1 MSQAGEP
8 AGAGGTGTPPAWTG
22 AIDRAL
28 KVLEVA
34 SAVVLVGL
42 TSLTCVDVA
51 GRELA
56 NAPLN
61 GATELTRLALAAL
74 VFCALPVA
82 TWRDQ
87 HIVVDLLDGVFPR
100 RLVGIRQLVVNLI
113 AAAALGA
120 VAVRAWKFAG
130 RSAEY
135 GDVTEYLHLPVAP
148 IVYLIAG
155 LSALTALLMLLNGVR
170 SVMGHPPPPPSADV

>member
-1 MSQAGEP
+1 MSEAREP
-8 AGAGGTGTPPAWTG
+8 GGVAPAWTR
-22 AIDRAL
+22 AVDRAL
-28 KVLEVA
+28 KLLEVA
-34 SAVVLVGL
+34 SAVVLL
-42 TSLTCVDVA
+42 ALMALTCIDVA

-82 TWRDQ
+82 SWRDQ
-87 HIVVDLLDGVFPR
+87 HIVVDLLDNVFPR
-100 RLVGIRQLVVNLI
+100 ALVGWRQLVVNLI
-113 AAAALGA
+113 AAAALTA

-130 RSAEY
+130 RSVEY

-148 IVYLIAG
+148 IVYLIAS
-155 LSALTALLMLLNGVR
+155 LSALTALLMALNGIR
-170 SVMGHPPPPPSADV
+170 SAMGYPPPPRSADV

>member
-1 MSQAGEP
+1 MTTVRTGEE
-8 AGAGGTGTPPAWTG
+8 AWTRHALVHAPSYLA
-22 AIDRAL
+22 AIAL
-28 KVLEVA
+28 FALMLMTFA
-34 SAVVLVGL
+34 DVVLRS
-42 TSLTCVDVA
+42 T
-51 GRELA
+51 
-56 NAPLN
+56 LN
-61 GATELTRLALAAL
+61 SPISAATELTRLALAAL